1 MLFSCTFEDLA
12 AAGTITLLTGNEL
25 GILADCLL
33 SSPPYY
39 VSVADCLLSSPPYS
53 VSVADCLLSSPSDSV
68 SELSTIVILN
78 LFSNALL
85 RVSMSRKE
93 VYST

>member
-39 VSVADCLLSSPPYS
+39 VSVADCLLSSP
-53 VSVADCLLSSPSDSV
+53 SDSV